1 MTDKG
6 SFRPPKQWQLTEN
19 ETITSFANWQSNIMY
34 HLSLNNEFEPFLTSV
49 WQKKSVPNRG
59 LTASTTKTAVQLNIV
74 LERMLGLITQFVPTL
89 LRNDILKKKYQFELY
104 LATNS

>member
-34 HLSLNNEFEPFLTSV
+34 HLSLNNEFEPFLTEDGR
-49 WQKKSVPNRG
+49 KS
-59 LTASTTKTAVQLNIV
+59 
-74 LERMLGLITQFVPTL
+74 
-89 LRNDILKKKYQFELY
+89 LY
-104 LATNS
+104 LFIYLSRIFIQDNRFNKI